1 MDNRSRQ
8 PTNDDLET
16 DDAASSE
23 GDSTPPREPRSDKG
37 NLHRRRNGLLSKHPL
52 QALARRGENIREICK
67 QERALRHLLQPSG
80 PLGKILFD
88 RMWSSYLRCL
98 LIDRV
103 EAELLG
109 AEEQGDATV
118 REIPTLL
125 VRQMPTLAYGSIAE
139 RDGAGAEVVKYLAL
153 TQRYDAHHFAEF
165 YRTLGLL
172 LALKNGG
179 VSGLTEALLQM

>member
-1 MDNRSRQ
+1 MDDRPPQS
-8 PTNDDLET
+8 TNDDPEN
-16 DDAASSE
+16 DGAANC
-23 GDSTPPREPRSDKG
+23 GGGGAPREPRSDKG
-37 NLHRRRNGLLSKHPL
+37 NLHRRRNGLLSNHPL

-67 QERALRHLLQPSG
+67 QERTLRQLLQPSG

-88 RMWSSYLRCL
+88 RLWSSYLRCL

-103 EAELLG
+103 EAGLLG
-109 AEEQGDATV
+109 GEQQGGATV

-125 VRQMPTLAYGSIAE
+125 VKQLPTLAYGSIEE
-139 RDGAGAEVVKYLAL
+139 RGGADAEVVKYLAL